1 MGPMGRWVWCSSK
14 TLIFDGEHI
23 GEIPLYFR
31 RFSTPM
37 NFVLGSWFLV
47 LRLKG
52 GLKLDEGA
60 QRRRTNKTQ
69 AFAEF
74 CIAT

>member
-23 GEIPLYFR
+23 GEIPLYVR